1 MWCKCVRLL
10 RKYVADGGHGKTNG
24 GGNKSTEW
32 KQQSWE
38 FQGIAMRVIRCSA
51 HQGHASCVLGTHLA
65 CGPARPDQA

>member
-38 FQGIAMRVIRCSA
+38 FQGIAMRVIEMQSPSGACQLRLGHTPGLRAGSA
-51 HQGHASCVLGTHLA
+51 
-65 CGPARPDQA
+65 